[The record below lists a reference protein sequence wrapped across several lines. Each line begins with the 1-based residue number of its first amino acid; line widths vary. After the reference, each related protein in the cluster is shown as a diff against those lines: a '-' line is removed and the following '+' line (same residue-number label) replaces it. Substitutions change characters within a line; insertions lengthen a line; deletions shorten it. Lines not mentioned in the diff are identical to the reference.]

1 MEDAKETAK
10 ILSALG
16 IDIVKIHSLYIA
28 KNTLLCEA
36 YENGTITIC
45 SKEEYLQRLQVFLEF
60 LNPDIAVERLF
71 SRIPEEEA
79 VFCNWE
85 TSWWKL
91 KDEFEEK
98 MRADG
103 SFQGKRFRYLKGAAL
118 EKLEAVY

>member
-1 MEDAKETAK
+1 M
-10 ILSALG
+10 
-16 IDIVKIHSLYIA
+16 KIHSLYIA

-91 KDEFEEK
+91 KDELKKNAGRRLF
-98 MRADG
+98 
-103 SFQGKRFRYLKGAAL
+103 SGKEIPLSERSCT
-118 EKLEAVY
+118 